1 MSFCSCSGVRI
12 MLTTDCLVPGG
23 RPVTVRTI
31 PVGAGM
37 HGLTAAQILNAAGQ
51 VGGKQVIIVTTVS
64 ALHGK
69 LPC

>member
-1 MSFCSCSGVRI
+1 M
-12 MLTTDCLVPGG
+12 
-23 RPVTVRTI
+23 TVRTV

-64 ALHGK
+64 ALQGK
-69 LPC
+69 YY